1 MRVVQSQQKAEVTR
15 TRRDMILVHAANVS
29 SGATS
34 QPPPPPHH
42 VIKQDQEDNA
52 SGLSRGNSSAS
63 SHAPNGV
70 GLPAESTNGYMPM
83 LYSAGPGAQQQPNLT
98 SSYTPLPDK
107 VRGPLCGLASIQC
120 EQLLHVLSLSAVG
133 AFGGLLIDDL
143 VAEPAPVN
151 AQASA
156 LA

>member
-1 MRVVQSQQKAEVTR
+1 MSANLCSLPSCRLPPSSILYHMWAMQSHYKPEVTR
-15 TRRDMILVHAANVS
+15 TRHDVILMHAAN
-29 SGATS
+29 GAISTGAMS

-42 VIKQDQEDNA
+42 APKQDQEDNA

-107 VRGPLCGLASIQC
+107 VRGPLCGGQ
-120 EQLLHVLSLSAVG
+120 
-133 AFGGLLIDDL
+133 AFGEEIAACAYTVSCG
-143 VAEPAPVN
+143 
-151 AQASA
+151 
-156 LA
+156 